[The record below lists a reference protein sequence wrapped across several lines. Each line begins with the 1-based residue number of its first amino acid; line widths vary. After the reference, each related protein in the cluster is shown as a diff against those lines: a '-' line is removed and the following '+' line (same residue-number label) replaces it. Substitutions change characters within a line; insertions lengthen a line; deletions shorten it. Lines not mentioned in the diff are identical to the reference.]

1 MIADLHIQT
10 KFSNGVTTLGK
21 SYFTPPF
28 KVANIT
34 EDKRSEWLQLMLM
47 SSSPGVLDGDRYN
60 LKIEL
65 SEGSSLHLHT
75 QSYQRLFNMKEGA
88 TQQME
93 VYLQKGSSFI
103 YLPHPSV
110 PHENSIF
117 KSTNKFYLADSCSLT
132 WGEIL
137 TCGRKLSQGP
147 SVNAE
152 VFQFSSYRT
161 ITEIFIHDKLVIKEH
176 LFMQPSLIDP
186 NTIGQLEGYTH
197 QASLIHLN
205 GTTKGNSRQDIIY
218 EYLSQQEEI
227 ISGVS
232 VTGGNGLIVRILG
245 YKAEQ
250 LYDHL
255 QQITKLL
262 QQKPTTPKTTTE
274 PALSTVQL

>member
-34 EDKRSEWLQLMLM
+34 EDKRSEWLYLMLI
-47 SSSPGVLDGDRYN
+47 SSSPGVLDGDRYY

-88 TQQME
+88 VQNME

-117 KSTNKFYLADSCSLT
+117 RSTNKFYLADDCSLT

-137 TCGRKLSQGP
+137 TCGRKLSPGP
-147 SVNAE
+147 SGNGE

-161 ITEIFIHDKLVIKEH
+161 ITELFIHDKLVIKEH

-186 NTIGQLEGYTH
+186 NAIGQLEGFTH

-205 GTTKGNSRQDIIY
+205 GIKTDNSRQDIIY
-218 EYLSQQEEI
+218 EYLSQQKEI
-227 ISGVS
+227 IFGVS

-250 LYDHL
+250 LYYHL
-255 QQITKLL
+255 QYISGFLHPKSIT
-262 QQKPTTPKTTTE
+262 QNPTLK
-274 PALSTVQL
+274 ALVV